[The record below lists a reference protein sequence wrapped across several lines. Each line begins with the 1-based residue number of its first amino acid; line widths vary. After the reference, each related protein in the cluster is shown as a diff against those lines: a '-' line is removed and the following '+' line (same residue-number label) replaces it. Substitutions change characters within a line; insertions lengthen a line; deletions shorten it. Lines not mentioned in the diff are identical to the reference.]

1 VGADAA
7 ADGIAAERH
16 GATLLLRID
25 RPAVHNA
32 LSAGVLAALE
42 RALDDAERDA
52 AVRVVAIVG
61 TGERAFCAGADLGEL
76 RGLDADAAH
85 ARLAEG
91 QRVLRRL
98 ERLAKP
104 TLAAVNGVALGGG
117 FELALACTLMLA
129 SERASFGLPEA
140 QLGLIPGY
148 GGTQRLPRALGRRRA
163 LALMLTGERL
173 SAADAHAAGLLAAPP
188 LAPEQ
193 LLPQALALAERL
205 AGGSARAQA
214 LIREAV
220 GGDPDGDAALARESA
235 LAALALAS
243 ADAAEGI
250 AAFLE
255 KRPPRFA
262 A

>member
-1 VGADAA
+1 MGADPA
-7 ADGIAAERH
+7 GGGVTSERH
-16 GATLLLRID
+16 GATLLLRLD

-32 LSAGVLAALE
+32 LSAGVLAALA
-42 RALDDAERDA
+42 RAIDEAARDA
-52 AVRVVAIVG
+52 AVRAVVLTGA
-61 TGERAFCAGADLGEL
+61 GERAFCAGADLGEL

-85 ARLAEG
+85 ARLAHG

-104 TLAAVNGVALGGG
+104 TIAAVNGLALGGG
-117 FELALACTLMLA
+117 FELALACTLVLA

-140 QLGLIPGY
+140 LLGLIPGY

-163 LALMLTGERL
+163 LALMLTGDRL
-173 SAADAHAAGLLAAPP
+173 AAAEAHTAGLLAAAP
-188 LAPEQ
+188 LAPDE
-193 LLPQALALAERL
+193 LLPSALALAERL
-205 AGGSARAQA
+205 AGGSARAIA

-220 GGDPDGDAALARESA
+220 GGDPDGDAELVRESA
-235 LAALALAS
+235 LAALSLAG

-250 AAFLE
+250 AAFLD

-262 A
+262 P